1 MSKRLKIYY
10 LYTALPF
17 VGLLLTAFFFF
28 DAVKHTIDGN
38 PHPQINYAIFLVTFL
53 GGLLILREVHRAN
66 KEGRDLDAFAQ
77 ALRAGKSRDE
87 LVQLTRGWTS
97 DIAYTLRMLAA
108 TVGQPVS
115 HQQQSAIES
124 EQHSA
129 QARLEGRHAL
139 PNFLSGLLVGL
150 GLLGTFVGL
159 LAALGDIGKMVSSFG
174 SIDVNSADLIGVFKG
189 MVQRM
194 EAPMASMA
202 IAFSASLFGLLGS
215 IVLGFMMVS
224 ARASLKEL
232 CSLLGSEI
240 HEHLSDS
247 MPAGAQATSERT
259 IERIG
264 EVMNS
269 AIERLTRELELS
281 FSQVSVSLAT
291 VDHKIQGLVEGAI
304 EKAVNRQTD
313 AGPGGAIKEVLQAL
327 VDDHRDVMM
336 RLESR
341 MDDTHKLAEERVLKE
356 REVALAQ
363 REETTQLFARNANL
377 LEGMAGTM
385 ERMSKEMAMA
395 QVAVR
400 QGGEQLMAQLRGGLP
415 VQMNQPMSV
424 TGLDKLPEMM
434 SKVSNAITM
443 SASRME
449 LVTRELADKTMN
461 GGGGGNQTIN
471 GQVSLDGG
479 SRELITEQ
487 VDLLRRIEEGVVN
500 SNRVNE
506 RIVTTELEQMNRQR
520 GEMVRVFNEH
530 AESMSMFRSEL
541 QRIGRQMGVFH
552 ALMERGS
559 SGLLDLLSERLS
571 EHSGLSTKGNEHL
584 TALQDVMTRL
594 KNDSQQQ
601 LRVMSDLLERSRAH
615 EPKPMVNEVL
625 GAIRQVASLQI
636 DLSMKLEQMQMDT
649 VQAFK
654 EALQFTGGAGQVGL
668 VGHAGGTAHT
678 LEEVAAE
685 LKVDDYSPWAVD
697 PLAEQSST
705 FTR

>member
-1 MSKRLKIYY
+1 MTQRLKIYY

-17 VGLLLTAFFFF
+17 VGLLITAMFFF

-53 GGLLILREVHRAN
+53 GGLLILREVHRIN

-77 ALRAGKSRDE
+77 ALRAGKGRDE

-97 DIAYTLRMLAA
+97 DIAYTLRMLAG
-108 TVGQPVS
+108 TVGQAVS

-139 PNFLSGLLVGL
+139 PNFLGGLLVGL

-224 ARASLKEL
+224 ARAALKQL

-240 HEHLSDS
+240 HEHLSTR
-247 MPAGAQATSERT
+247 MPEGTDATAERT

-264 EVMNS
+264 EVMS
-269 AIERLTRELELS
+269 VGIERLTRELELS
-281 FSQVSVSLAT
+281 FSQVSVSLSK

-304 EKAVNRQTD
+304 EQVMAQQNPSASEGAV
-313 AGPGGAIKEVLQAL
+313 KELLQSL
-327 VDDHRDVMM
+327 INQQRDVMLHLDS
-336 RLESR
+336 RLEDSHR
-341 MDDTHKLAEERVLKE
+341 QTQARVTQE
-356 REVALAQ
+356 RELAAAE
-363 REETTQLFARNANL
+363 RLEITQGLDRNAGL
-377 LEGMAGTM
+377 LEALAGTM
-385 ERMSKEMAMA
+385 ERMSREFA
-395 QVAVR
+395 QAQQEAR
-400 QGGEQLMAQLRGGLP
+400 KSSEQLMTSLRGGLP
-415 VQMNQPMSV
+415 VQMSQPMTV
-424 TGLDKLPEMM
+424 AGLDKLPEMM

-449 LVTRELADKTMN
+449 LVTRELSDKAI
-461 GGGGGNQTIN
+461 GGGGQTIS

-479 SRELITEQ
+479 ARELINEQ
-487 VDLLRRIEEGVVN
+487 VELLRRIEEGVVN

-506 RIVTTELEQMNRQR
+506 RIVSTELDQMNRQR

-530 AESMSMFRSEL
+530 AEAVSLFRSEL
-541 QRIGRQMGVFH
+541 QRIGRQMGTFH

-559 SGLLDLLSERLS
+559 TGLLDLLNERLA

-584 TALQDVMTRL
+584 TALQDVMVRL

-601 LRVMSDLLERSRAH
+601 LRVMSDLLERARSH
-615 EPKPMVNEVL
+615 EPKPLVNEVL

-636 DLSMKLEQMQMDT
+636 DLSMKLEQMQMET
-649 VQAFK
+649 TQAFK
-654 EALQFTGGAGQVGL
+654 DALQQLGTGAATPAVSLLPGSVQPS
-668 VGHAGGTAHT
+668 TT
-678 LEEVAAE
+678 LEDVVAD
-685 LKVDDYSPWAVD
+685 LQVDDLSAWTSGPAAQPRHTMAD
-697 PLAEQSST
+697 
-705 FTR
+705 

>member
-1 MSKRLKIYY
+1 MTKRLKIYY

-17 VGLLLTAFFFF
+17 VGLLLTAMFFF

-38 PHPQINYAIFLVTFL
+38 PHPQINYAIFAVTFM

-66 KEGRDLDAFAQ
+66 KEGRDLDAFSQ

-87 LVQLTRGWTS
+87 LVQLTRSWTS

-115 HQQQSAIES
+115 HQQQAAIES

-264 EVMNS
+264 EVMNG

-304 EKAVNRQTD
+304 EKAVNRQSD
-313 AGPGGAIKEVLQAL
+313 VGPGSALKDVLQAL
-327 VDDHRDVMM
+327 VDDHREVMR

-377 LEGMAGTM
+377 LEGMAATM
-385 ERMSKEMAMA
+385 ERMSKEMAQA

-400 QGGEQLMAQLRGGLP
+400 QGGEQLMASLRGGLP
-415 VQMNQPMSV
+415 VQMNQPMTV
-424 TGLDKLPEMM
+424 AGLDKLPEMM

-449 LVTRELADKTMN
+449 LVTRELADKTMS
-461 GGGGGNQTIN
+461 GGGGNQTIN

-500 SNRVNE
+500 SNRVQE

-530 AESMSMFRSEL
+530 AEAMSMFRSEL

-559 SGLLDLLSERLS
+559 TGLLDLLSERLS
-571 EHSGLSTKGNEHL
+571 EHSGLSSKGNEHL

-649 VQAFK
+649 AQAFK
-654 EALQFTGGAGQVGL
+654 EALQQL
-668 VGHAGGTAHT
+668 GGTARPMAALAPAHT

-697 PLAEQSST
+697 PLAEQSGT

>member
-1 MSKRLKIYY
+1 MTKRLKIYY
-10 LYTALPF
+10 LYTAMPF
-17 VGLLLTAFFFF
+17 VGLMLAALFFF
-28 DAVKHTIDGN
+28 DAVKHTIDNN

-66 KEGRDLDAFAQ
+66 KECRDLDAFAQ
-77 ALRAGKSRDE
+77 ALRAGKGRDE
-87 LVQLTRGWTS
+87 LVQLTRSWTS
-97 DIAYTLRMLAA
+97 DIAYTLRMLAG

-115 HQQQSAIES
+115 HQQQAAIES

-139 PNFLSGLLVGL
+139 PSFLSGLLVGL

-240 HEHLSDS
+240 HELLSDS
-247 MPAGAQATSERT
+247 MPGSAAATSERT

-264 EVMNS
+264 EVMNG

-304 EKAVNRQTD
+304 ERVVSRQGD
-313 AGPGGAIKEVLQAL
+313 AAPGGALKDVLQAL
-327 VDDHRDVMM
+327 VDDHREVMM

-341 MDDTHKLAEERVLKE
+341 LDDTHKQAEQRVLQE
-356 REVALAQ
+356 REIAHAQ

-385 ERMSKEMAMA
+385 ERMSKELATA

-415 VQMNQPMSV
+415 VQMTQPMAV
-424 TGLDKLPEMM
+424 AGLDKLPEMM

-449 LVTRELADKTMN
+449 LVTRELADKTMS
-461 GGGGGNQTIN
+461 GGGASQTIN

-500 SNRVNE
+500 SNRVHE
-506 RIVTTELEQMNRQR
+506 RIVSTELEQMNRQR

-530 AESMSMFRSEL
+530 AEAMSMFRSEL

-559 SGLLDLLSERLS
+559 TGLLDLLSERLS

-584 TALQDVMTRL
+584 TALHDLMSRL

-601 LRVMSDLLERSRAH
+601 LRVMSDLLERARAQ
-615 EPKPMVNEVL
+615 EPKLMVNEVL

-636 DLSMKLEQMQMDT
+636 DLGMKLEQMQMDSAD
-649 VQAFK
+649 AFK
-654 EALQFTGGAGQVGL
+654 SALGQLSVSAAPAQPAMAGALRSLDAVADALQ
-668 VGHAGGTAHT
+668 
-678 LEEVAAE
+678 
-685 LKVDDYSPWAVD
+685 VDDFSAWSAD
-697 PLAEQSST
+697 PQSDAGRTLA
-705 FTR
+705 R